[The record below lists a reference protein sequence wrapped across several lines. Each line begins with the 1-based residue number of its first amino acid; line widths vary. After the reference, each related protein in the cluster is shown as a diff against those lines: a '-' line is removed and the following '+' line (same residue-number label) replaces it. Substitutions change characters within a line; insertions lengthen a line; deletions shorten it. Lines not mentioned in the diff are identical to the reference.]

1 MIKTSCE
8 KCIFKLGE
16 DQYGCYLGKL
26 EKYLEKNLATK
37 ENGYYTIGKLCGCCR
52 DTSTLTDLKK
62 EAELVKQENKT
73 NFYLFINCCDNEVIP
88 QKTIESLKSLNYP
101 NLTAHFLFNSGKF
114 VKTYGEINTLIGGDL
129 KFRVSKVAKGESIDY
144 TVTSVLEGLGK
155 NYFVGFMDG
164 GNELESN
171 VFEEIDNKINDQLDA
186 LVCYVDQN
194 IVLIYNNVLSVL
206 SNTAPS
212 GLDLDYYLDA
222 TISWLQ
228 LEGKMDLLCVKE

>member
-16 DQYGCYLGKL
+16 NQYGCYLGKV

-37 ENGYYTIGKLCGCCR
+37 ENGYYTIGKLCGYCR

-62 EAELVKQENKT
+62 AAELVKQENKT
-73 NFYLFINCCDNEVIP
+73 NFYLFVNCCDNEAVP

-101 NLTAHFLFNSGKF
+101 NLTVHFLFNSGKF

-144 TVTSVLEGLGK
+144 TVTSVLESLSK
-155 NYFVGFMDG
+155 NYFIGFMDG

-171 VFEEIDNKINDQLDA
+171 VFEEIDNKINEQLNT
-186 LVCYVDQN
+186 LVCYVDQS
-194 IVLIYNNVLSVL
+194 IVFIYNNVLSVL
-206 SNTAPS
+206 SKVAPS

-228 LEGKMDLLCVKE
+228 SEGKMDLLWVKE